1 MEYLLKKGEVLTFV
15 ATKAMEGV
23 KVKMGR
29 VWMTKYADPADY
41 CAEAGDLLPFQS
53 GERIFMEAL
62 DDAAVFLVWREA
74 PAAVQITVSLA
85 QQSLR
90 LS

>member
-41 CAEAGDLLPFQS
+41 CAEAGDLLPVKS
-53 GERIFMEAL
+53 GETLFIEAL
-62 DDAAVFLVWREA
+62 DDSALFLLWREV
-74 PAAVQITVSLA
+74 PAAVKITLSLA
-85 QQSLR
+85 QQPLR
-90 LS
+90 LP

>member
-41 CAEAGDLLPFQS
+41 CAEAGDLLPFRS

-74 PAAVQITVSLA
+74 QAAVQITVSLA